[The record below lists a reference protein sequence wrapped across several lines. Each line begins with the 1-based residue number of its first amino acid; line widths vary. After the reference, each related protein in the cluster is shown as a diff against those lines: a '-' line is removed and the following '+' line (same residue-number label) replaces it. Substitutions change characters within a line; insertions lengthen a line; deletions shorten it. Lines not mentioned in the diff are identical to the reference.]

1 MKVLVVED
9 ERRMVELLRKG
20 LEEEG
25 HTVVCATDGIEGLRL
40 CRNHEYDV
48 IVLDVM
54 MPKLDGYALV
64 EKLRAEKI
72 ATPVL
77 MLTAKDDVPNIV
89 RGLDLGA
96 DDYMTKPFSFQELL
110 ARLRAI
116 KRRKFVPQATTL
128 KVADLSLDTAT
139 REVSRGG
146 IPITLTRTEFDLLE
160 KLMERA
166 GKVISRPDLI
176 ESIWGL
182 DRDVEA
188 NTLDVFVRLLR
199 NKVDGDRSEKLIRTV
214 RGVGYMIR
222 GDRK

>member
-1 MKVLVVED
+1 MED

-54 MPKLDGYALV
+54 MHKLDGYALV

-77 MLTAKDDVPNIV
+77 MLTAKDGVPNIV
-89 RGLDLGA
+89 QGLDLGA

-116 KRRKFVPQATTL
+116 KRRKFVPQAATL

>member
-1 MKVLVVED
+1 MED

-77 MLTAKDDVPNIV
+77 MLTAKDDAPNIV
-89 RGLDLGA
+89 QGLDLGA

-116 KRRKFVPQATTL
+116 KRRKFVPQAATL

>member
-1 MKVLVVED
+1 MED

-116 KRRKFVPQATTL
+116 KRRKFVPQAATL

-139 REVSRGG
+139 REVSRGV

>member
-25 HTVVCATDGIEGLRL
+25 HTVVCAADGIEGLRL
-40 CRNHEYDV
+40 CRNHSYDV

-54 MPKLDGYALV
+54 MPKLDGYGMV
-64 EKLRAEKI
+64 EKLRAEKN

-77 MLTAKDDVPNIV
+77 MLTAKDDVPHIV
-89 RGLDLGA
+89 HGLDLGA
-96 DDYMTKPFSFQELL
+96 DDYMTKPFSFQELV

-116 KRRKFVPQATTL
+116 KRRKYVPQAATL

-166 GKVISRPDLI
+166 GKVVSRHSLI
-176 ESIWGL
+176 ESIWGF
-182 DRDVEA
+182 DRDIEE

-199 NKVDGDRSEKLIRTV
+199 NKVDGDHSEKLIRTV

-222 GDRK
+222 AKGQ